1 MSKVNIDINAEE
13 LEQILDRLSGK
24 EMMSAQRRALSQ
36 SGRIL
41 LKKARQNAVSLVPNV
56 RQPNPKYSDTMYDAI
71 RMKVYQ
77 EDDFRWY
84 FKVHILG
91 TRKKTS
97 GTFRLRFFEGGTA
110 PRKTRYEYTDKLGR
124 TYPAG
129 QNRGSL
135 RGTNFFATA
144 ITTAESD
151 VVVAIEENLA
161 KEIQKIVNE

>member
-24 EMMSAQRRALSQ
+24 EIMSAQRRALSQ

-91 TRKKTS
+91 TRKKAS

-151 VVVAIEENLA
+151 VVVAIEENLV

>member
-24 EMMSAQRRALSQ
+24 EIMCAQRRALSQ

-135 RGTNFFATA
+135 RGTNFFSSAVSA
-144 ITTAESD
+144 SES
-151 VVVAIEENLA
+151 IGSFG
-161 KEIQKIVNE
+161 